1 MLAIEVNFLTGRFV
15 ATAHHDRSS
24 PEWPPHPARLFSALV
39 ATWGE
44 GEDPP
49 DTHEREAL
57 EWLEAQPPPSIVVPE
72 GTPRKVLTHFV
83 PVNDS
88 KVVKSIDKYMEN
100 ALKIET
106 LESDIQVAL
115 QESEGE
121 ITKSVDKLRKDLE
134 KAKEFQ
140 VWASFGD
147 KADPDLSLMP
157 EHRPKQARTF
167 PSVTPDEP
175 RVTYLWGAAPSPE
188 IAEALDGLTERVTR
202 IGHSSSLV
210 SCRLASDPP
219 PPNRVPSETGESLRC
234 VRDGQLAALEK
245 LHKSHGANKPR
256 TLPFEPVR
264 YKEIDIDEAGKPP
277 SVVADT
283 AGEWLVFEFAARD
296 RNVPSTQ
303 TVAITSVFRSAL
315 LHYADD
321 PIPESISGHQSNGQ
335 PSPDPHVGFL
345 ALPWV
350 QYEHSDGRIM
360 GASINLPESMDED
373 SKNAVYRAIAKW
385 EAARDE
391 EPLKLTFGSQGD
403 MSMMRVRGPSQLVT
417 LRRNRWNG
425 ESQRWVTATPIALPT
440 HPGQLSKG
448 TASSRAKAWAK
459 AEEIVANSCR
469 HVGLPKPTD
478 VVVSFSPFI
487 PGARP
492 ASKYPAFKQRGRDGN
507 QVARRLLHAAVT
519 FDQPIRG
526 PLLLG
531 SGRFLGL
538 GLMAPIRAEG
548 DSNG

>member
-1 MLAIEVNFLTGRFV
+1 MIAIEVNFLTGRFV
-15 ATAHHDRSS
+15 ATAHHDRISA
-24 PEWPPHPARLFSALV
+24 EWPPHPARLFSALV

-44 GEDPP
+44 DEDS
-49 DTHEREAL
+49 HEREAL
-57 EWLEAQPPPSIVVPE
+57 EWLEAQSPPSIVVPD

-100 ALKIET
+100 ARKIET

-121 ITKSVDKLRKDLE
+121 ITKAVEKLRKDLE

-140 VWASFGD
+140 VWAAFGD
-147 KADPDLSLMP
+147 KSEPDLSLMP

-175 RVTYLWGAAPSPE
+175 RVTYLWSASPSSG

-210 SCRLASDPP
+210 SCRLATDPP
-219 PPNRVPSETGESLRC
+219 LPNRIPSEAGEPLRC
-234 VRDGQLAALEK
+234 VREGQLAALEK
-245 LHKSHGANKPR
+245 LHKSHYANKPR
-256 TLPFEPVR
+256 NLPFEPVR
-264 YKEIDIDEAGKPP
+264 YKEVDIDEAGKPLP
-277 SVVADT
+277 VLADT
-283 AGEWLVFEFAARD
+283 AGEWLVFEFVAKD
-296 RNVPSTQ
+296 RNAPATQ

-321 PIPESISGHQSNGQ
+321 PIPESISGHQLNGR

-350 QYEHSDGRIM
+350 QSEHSDGRIM
-360 GASINLPESMDED
+360 GTAINLPENMDED

-385 EAARDE
+385 EAKRHG
-391 EPLKLTFGSQGD
+391 EPLKLTFGAKGD
-403 MSMMRVRGPSQLVT
+403 MSMTRVTGPSQLVT

-425 ESQRWVTATPIALPT
+425 KSQRWVTATPIALPI

-448 TASSRAKAWAK
+448 TAPSRAKAWAK
-459 AEEIVANSCR
+459 AEEIVADSCR
-469 HVGLPKPTD
+469 HVGLPEPTD

-487 PGARP
+487 PGSRP

-507 QVARRLLHAAVT
+507 QVARRLVHAAVT
-519 FDQPIRG
+519 FAQPVGG

-538 GLMAPIRAEG
+538 GLMVPIRAEG
-548 DSNG
+548 DSNA

>member
-15 ATAHHDRSS
+15 ATAHHNRSES
-24 PEWPPHPARLFSALV
+24 EWPPHPARLFSALV
-39 ATWGE
+39 AAWGE
-44 GEDPP
+44 GGDTPDP
-49 DTHEREAL
+49 HEREAL
-57 EWLEAQPPPSIVVPE
+57 EWLEAQLPPSIVVPD

-83 PVNDS
+83 PVNDQHFDS
-88 KVVKSIDKYMEN
+88 KK
-100 ALKIET
+100 LK
-106 LESDIQVAL
+106 
-115 QESEGE
+115 EGK
-121 ITKSVDKLRKDLE
+121 TRLVP
-134 KAKEFQ
+134 
-140 VWASFGD
+140 SFLD
-147 KADPDLSLMP
+147 D
-157 EHRPKQARTF
+157 RPKQGRTF
-167 PSVTPDEP
+167 PSITPEEP
-175 RVTYLWGAAPSPE
+175 RVTYLWDSAPSPE
-188 IAEALDGLTERVTR
+188 ITEALDGLTERVTR

-210 SCRLASDPP
+210 SCRLANDPP
-219 PPNRVPSETGESLRC
+219 SPNRIPSEVGELLRC
-234 VRDGQLAALEK
+234 VREGQLSALES
-245 LHKSHGANKPR
+245 LHQRHLANKPR
-256 TLPFEPVR
+256 PLPFELIR
-264 YKEIDIDEAGKPP
+264 YKKVAADKSDEMYPIVP
-277 SVVADT
+277 DT
-283 AGEWLVFEFAARD
+283 AGEWLIFEFEPRD
-296 RNVPSTQ
+296 RSVPSFQ
-303 TVAITSVFRSAL
+303 TIKITSVFRSAL

-321 PIPESISGHQSNGQ
+321 PIPESISGHKSNGQ

-360 GASINLPESMDED
+360 GAAINLPESMDED

-385 EAARDE
+385 EAERDE
-391 EPLKLTFGSQGD
+391 EPLKLTFGTKGD
-403 MSMMRVRGPSQLVT
+403 MSMTRVTGPSQLVT
-417 LRRNRWNG
+417 LRRNRWTG

-448 TASSRAKAWAK
+448 TPTSRAKAWAK

-469 HVGLPKPTD
+469 HVGLPEPTD

-507 QVARRLLHAAVT
+507 QVARRLVHAAVT

>member
-15 ATAHHDRSS
+15 ATAHHDRSR

-44 GEDPP
+44 GEDS
-49 DTHEREAL
+49 HEREAL
-57 EWLEAQPPPSIVVPE
+57 EWLEAQSPPSIVVPD

-100 ALKIET
+100 ARKIET
-106 LESDIQVAL
+106 LERELQVAQ

-121 ITKSVDKLRKDLE
+121 ITKAVEKLQKDLD

-140 VWASFGD
+140 VWATFGD
-147 KADPDLSLMP
+147 KSDPDLSLMP

-175 RVTYLWGAAPSPE
+175 RVTYLWSTSPSSE

-210 SCRLASDPP
+210 SCRLATDPP
-219 PPNRVPSETGESLRC
+219 SPNRIPSEAGEPLRC
-234 VRDGQLAALEK
+234 VREGQLAALEK
-245 LHKSHGANKPR
+245 LHKSHEANKPR

-264 YKEIDIDEAGKPP
+264 YKEVDIDEAGKPP
-277 SVVADT
+277 PVLADT
-283 AGEWLVFEFAARD
+283 AGEWLVFEFVAKD
-296 RNVPSTQ
+296 RNVPATQ
-303 TVAITSVFRSAL
+303 TVAIASVFRLAL

-321 PIPESISGHQSNGQ
+321 PIPESISGHQPNGQ

-350 QYEHSDGRIM
+350 QSEHSDGRIM
-360 GASINLPESMDED
+360 GAAINLPESMNED

-385 EAARDE
+385 EAERQG
-391 EPLKLTFGSQGD
+391 EPLKLTFGAKGD
-403 MSMMRVRGPSQLVT
+403 MSMTRMTGPSQLVT

-425 ESQRWVTATPIALPT
+425 KSQRWATATPIALPT

-448 TASSRAKAWAK
+448 TAPSRAKAWAK
-459 AEEIVANSCR
+459 AEEIIANSCR
-469 HVGLPKPTD
+469 HVGLPEPTD
-478 VVVSFSPFI
+478 VVVSFSPFV
-487 PGARP
+487 PGSRP

-507 QVARRLLHAAVT
+507 QVARRLVHAAVT
-519 FDQPIRG
+519 FDQPVRG

-538 GLMAPIRAEG
+538 GLMVPIRTEG
-548 DSNG
+548 DSNA

>member
-44 GEDPP
+44 DE

-83 PVNDS
+83 PVNDQNFDS
-88 KVVKSIDKYMEN
+88 KK
-100 ALKIET
+100 LKNDET
-106 LESDIQVAL
+106 RLVP
-115 QESEGE
+115 
-121 ITKSVDKLRKDLE
+121 
-134 KAKEFQ
+134 
-140 VWASFGD
+140 SFLD
-147 KADPDLSLMP
+147 D
-157 EHRPKQARTF
+157 RPKQGRKF
-167 PSVTPDEP
+167 PSITPEKP
-175 RVTYLWGAAPSPE
+175 RVTYLWGTAPSPE

-219 PPNRVPSETGESLRC
+219 PPNRIPNETGEPLRC
-234 VRDGQLAALEK
+234 IREGQLAALEK
-245 LHKSHGANKPR
+245 LHKSHEANKPR

-264 YKEIDIDEAGKPP
+264 YKEVDIEKDGELSP
-277 SVVADT
+277 VVADT
-283 AGEWLVFEFAARD
+283 AGEWLVFEFAAKD
-296 RNVPSTQ
+296 RNAPSTQ

-321 PIPESISGHQSNGQ
+321 PIPESISGHKSNGQ

-360 GASINLPESMDED
+360 GAAINLPESMDED

-385 EAARDE
+385 EAARDG
-391 EPLKLTFGSQGD
+391 EPLKLTFGTKGD
-403 MSMMRVRGPSQLVT
+403 MSMTRVTGPSQLVT

-448 TASSRAKAWAK
+448 TAPSRAKAWAR

-469 HVGLPKPTD
+469 HVGLPEPTD

-487 PGARP
+487 LGARP
-492 ASKYPAFKQRGRDGN
+492 ASKYPAFKQRGRDGS
-507 QVARRLLHAAVT
+507 QVARRLVHAAVT
-519 FDQPIRG
+519 FDQPVRG

-548 DSNG
+548 DANG

>member
-15 ATAHHDRSS
+15 ATAHHDRSR

-44 GEDPP
+44 GEDS
-49 DTHEREAL
+49 HEREAL
-57 EWLEAQPPPSIVVPE
+57 EWLEAQSPPSIVVPD

-100 ALKIET
+100 ARKIET
-106 LESDIQVAL
+106 LEKELQVAL

-121 ITKSVDKLRKDLE
+121 ITKAVEKLQKDLD

-140 VWASFGD
+140 VWATFGD
-147 KADPDLSLMP
+147 KSDPDLSLMP

-175 RVTYLWGAAPSPE
+175 RVTYLWSTSPSSE

-210 SCRLASDPP
+210 SCRLATDPP
-219 PPNRVPSETGESLRC
+219 SPNRIPSEAGEPLRC
-234 VRDGQLAALEK
+234 IREGQLAALEK
-245 LHKSHGANKPR
+245 LHKSHEANKPR

-264 YKEIDIDEAGKPP
+264 YKEVDIDKAGKPP
-277 SVVADT
+277 SILADT
-283 AGEWLVFEFAARD
+283 AGEWLVFEFVAKD
-296 RNVPSTQ
+296 RNVPATQ
-303 TVAITSVFRSAL
+303 TVAIASVFRLAL

-321 PIPESISGHQSNGQ
+321 PIPESISGHQPNGQ

-350 QYEHSDGRIM
+350 QSEHSDGRIM
-360 GASINLPESMDED
+360 GAAINLPESMNED

-385 EAARDE
+385 EAERQG
-391 EPLKLTFGSQGD
+391 EPLKLTFGAKGD
-403 MSMMRVRGPSQLVT
+403 MSMTRMTGPSQLVT

-425 ESQRWVTATPIALPT
+425 KSQRWATATPIALPT

-448 TASSRAKAWAK
+448 TAPSRAKAWAK
-459 AEEIVANSCR
+459 AEEIIANSCR
-469 HVGLPKPTD
+469 HVGLPEPTD
-478 VVVSFSPFI
+478 VVVSFSPFV
-487 PGARP
+487 PGSRP

-507 QVARRLLHAAVT
+507 QVARRLVHAAVT
-519 FDQPIRG
+519 FDQPVRG

-538 GLMAPIRAEG
+538 GLMVPVRAEG
-548 DSNG
+548 DSNA

>member
-44 GEDPP
+44 DEDS
-49 DTHEREAL
+49 HEREAL
-57 EWLEAQPPPSIVVPE
+57 EWLEAQSPPSIVVPD

-100 ALKIET
+100 ARKIKT
-106 LESDIQVAL
+106 LESELQVAQ

-121 ITKSVDKLRKDLE
+121 ITKAVDKLRKDLE

-140 VWASFGD
+140 VWAAFSD
-147 KADPDLSLMP
+147 KNDPDLSLMP

-175 RVTYLWGAAPSPE
+175 RVTYLWSASPSSE

-210 SCRLASDPP
+210 SCRLATDPP
-219 PPNRVPSETGESLRC
+219 SPNRVPNQTGEPLRC
-234 VRDGQLAALEK
+234 VREGQLAALEK
-245 LHKSHGANKPR
+245 LHKSHEANKPR

-264 YKEIDIDEAGKPP
+264 YKEVDIDEAGRPP
-277 SVVADT
+277 LVLADT
-283 AGEWLVFEFAARD
+283 AGEWLVFEFVAKD
-296 RNVPSTQ
+296 RNAPATQ
-303 TVAITSVFRSAL
+303 TVAITSVFRAAL
-315 LHYADD
+315 LRYADD
-321 PIPESISGHQSNGQ
+321 PIPESISGHQPDGQ

-350 QYEHSDGRIM
+350 QSEHSDGRIM
-360 GASINLPESMDED
+360 GAAINLPESMDED

-385 EAARDE
+385 EAERQG
-391 EPLKLTFGSQGD
+391 EPLKLTFGTKGD
-403 MSMMRVRGPSQLVT
+403 MSMTRVTGPSQLVT

-425 ESQRWVTATPIALPT
+425 KSQRWVTATPIALPT

-448 TASSRAKAWAK
+448 TAPSRAKAWAK
-459 AEEIVANSCR
+459 AEETVADSCR
-469 HVGLPKPTD
+469 HVGLPEPTD

-487 PGARP
+487 PGSRP
-492 ASKYPAFKQRGRDGN
+492 ASKYPAFKQRGSDGN
-507 QVARRLLHAAVT
+507 QVARRLVHAAVT
-519 FDQPIRG
+519 FDRPVGG

-538 GLMAPIRAEG
+538 GLMVPIRAEG

>member
-1 MLAIEVNFLTGRFV
+1 MIAIEVNFLTGRFV

-24 PEWPPHPARLFSALV
+24 AEWPPHPARLFSALV

-44 GEDPP
+44 DEDS
-49 DTHEREAL
+49 HEREAL
-57 EWLEAQPPPSIVVPE
+57 EWLEAQSPPSIVVPD

-100 ALKIET
+100 ARKIEI
-106 LESDIQVAL
+106 LERELQVAQ

-121 ITKSVDKLRKDLE
+121 ITKAVEKLRKDLD

-140 VWASFGD
+140 VWAAFSD
-147 KADPDLSLMP
+147 KNDPDLSLMP

-175 RVTYLWGAAPSPE
+175 RVTYLWDSTPSPE
-188 IAEALDGLTERVTR
+188 ITEALDGLTERVTR

-210 SCRLASDPP
+210 SCRLATDPP
-219 PPNRVPSETGESLRC
+219 SPNRVPNQTGEPLRC
-234 VRDGQLAALEK
+234 VREGQLATLEK
-245 LHKSHGANKPR
+245 LHKSHYANKPR

-264 YKEIDIDEAGKPP
+264 YKEVDIDEAGKPP
-277 SVVADT
+277 PVLADT
-283 AGEWLVFEFAARD
+283 AGEWLVFEFVAKD
-296 RNVPSTQ
+296 RNVPATQ

-321 PIPESISGHQSNGQ
+321 PISESISGHQPNGQ

-350 QYEHSDGRIM
+350 QSEHSDGRIM
-360 GASINLPESMDED
+360 GAAINLPESMNED

-385 EAARDE
+385 EAERQG
-391 EPLKLTFGSQGD
+391 EPLKLTFGAKGD
-403 MSMMRVRGPSQLVT
+403 MSMTRMTGPSQLVT

-425 ESQRWVTATPIALPT
+425 KSQRWATATPIALPT

-448 TASSRAKAWAK
+448 TAPSRAKAWAK
-459 AEEIVANSCR
+459 AEEIIADSCR
-469 HVGLPKPTD
+469 HVGLPEPTD

-487 PGARP
+487 TGSRP

-507 QVARRLLHAAVT
+507 QVARRLVHAAVT
-519 FDQPIRG
+519 FDQPVGG

-538 GLMAPIRAEG
+538 GLMVPVRAEG
-548 DSNG
+548 ASNA

>member
-1 MLAIEVNFLTGRFV
+1 MLAMEVNFLTGRFV
-15 ATAHHDRSS
+15 ATAHHNRSES
-24 PEWPPHPARLFSALV
+24 EWPPHPARLFSALV
-39 ATWGE
+39 AAWGE
-44 GEDPP
+44 NE

-57 EWLEAQPPPSIVVPE
+57 EWLEAQSPPSIVAPD
-72 GTPRKVLTHFV
+72 GMPRKVLTHFV
-83 PVNDS
+83 PVNDQHFDS
-88 KVVKSIDKYMEN
+88 KK
-100 ALKIET
+100 LK
-106 LESDIQVAL
+106 
-115 QESEGE
+115 EGE
-121 ITKSVDKLRKDLE
+121 TRL
-134 KAKEFQ
+134 
-140 VWASFGD
+140 ASSFLD
-147 KADPDLSLMP
+147 D
-157 EHRPKQARTF
+157 RPKQGRTF
-167 PSVTPDEP
+167 PSITPEEP
-175 RVTYLWGAAPSPE
+175 RVTYLWDAVPSPE
-188 IAEALDGLTERVTR
+188 ITEALDGLTERVTR

-210 SCRLASDPP
+210 SCRLVTDPP
-219 PPNRVPSETGESLRC
+219 SPNRIPNETGESLRC
-234 VRDGQLAALEK
+234 IREGQLAALEK
-245 LHKSHGANKPR
+245 LHKSHEANKPR

-264 YKEIDIDEAGKPP
+264 YKEVDIEKDGELPP
-277 SVVADT
+277 VVADI
-283 AGEWLVFEFAARD
+283 AGEWLVFEFAAKD
-296 RNVPSTQ
+296 RNAPSTQ

-321 PIPESISGHQSNGQ
+321 PIPESISGHKSNGQ

-360 GASINLPESMDED
+360 GAAINLPESMDED

-391 EPLKLTFGSQGD
+391 EALKLTFGSKGD
-403 MSMMRVRGPSQLVT
+403 MSMTRVSGPSQLVT

-469 HVGLPKPTD
+469 HVGLPEPTD

-507 QVARRLLHAAVT
+507 QVARRLVHAAVT
-519 FDQPIRG
+519 FEQPVRG

-538 GLMAPIRAEG
+538 GLMAPIRAGG